1 MDGTSNQLGRDD
13 LLLDSSKKITS
24 PPGENEGNP
33 EQPATSD
40 QSSPSSGTTPYQA
53 DKDPDFHKTRAY
65 MILSDEY
72 ALPVRRI
79 IEAINNK
86 PTTEDDICLKASLMA
101 RYIELHLN
109 Q

>member
-1 MDGTSNQLGRDD
+1 
-13 LLLDSSKKITS
+13 
-24 PPGENEGNP
+24 
-33 EQPATSD
+33 
-40 QSSPSSGTTPYQA
+40 
-53 DKDPDFHKTRAY
+53 